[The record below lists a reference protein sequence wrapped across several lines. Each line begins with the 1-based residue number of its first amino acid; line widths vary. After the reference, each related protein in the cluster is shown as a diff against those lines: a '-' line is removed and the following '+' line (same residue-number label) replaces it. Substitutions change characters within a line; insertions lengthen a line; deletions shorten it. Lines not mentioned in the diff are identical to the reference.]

1 MFPSLREDNDGRGF
15 RDEASRFEANLESS
29 ASELALAL
37 TLTLLRQSFGDF
49 VRFNLHDFDL
59 SAACL
64 GG

>member
-1 MFPSLREDNDGRGF
+1 MFPILREDNDGRGF

-37 TLTLLRQSFGDF
+37 TLLRQSFGDF